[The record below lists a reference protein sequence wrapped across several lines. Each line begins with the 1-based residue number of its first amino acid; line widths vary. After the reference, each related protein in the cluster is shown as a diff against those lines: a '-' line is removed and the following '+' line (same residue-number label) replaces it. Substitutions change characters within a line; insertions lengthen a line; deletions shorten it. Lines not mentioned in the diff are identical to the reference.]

1 MTLHGVQFEEVKIA
15 EFWRRRGVACLS
27 LFGSILRQDFTP
39 TSDIDVPAE
48 FLPGVGV
55 SLFDLGGMHVELTEL
70 LGRPVDLRTPLDLSP
85 YFAPRSC
92 APPGCSMPPE
102 SLKVDWVRLR

>member
-15 EFWRRRGVACLS
+15 DFCRRHGVARLS

-39 TSDIDVPAE
+39 TSDIDVLVE
-48 FLPGVGV
+48 FLPGVRV
-55 SLFDLGGMHVELTEL
+55 SLFDLGGMLVELAEL

-85 YFAPRSC
+85 YFRAEVLHS
-92 APPGCSMPPE
+92 A
-102 SLKVDWVRLR
+102 RLLYAA